1 MEQRSRTVRIPIV
14 RQPLGDA
21 AQRVNSATVATMG
34 RPSRIETSSNSL
46 ATQKAHARGISSP
59 VSISALQP
67 PTERTANR
75 PQSAAA
81 PSSIPVPVNHRP
93 SSTTQDSH
101 QTYDSQRT
109 SQHSQQNTLSSLK
122 RREPKT
128 IIGPWELGK
137 TLGQGSSARVRLA
150 KHRVNQQLVAVK
162 IVSKSTAHLNQ
173 ASSLANLDSYDHRK
187 SMTGANGGV
196 RRMPLAIEREVA
208 ILKLIQHPNIIQ
220 LLDIWENRQE
230 M

>member
-1 MEQRSRTVRIPIV
+1 MEQRSKTVRIPIV

-21 AQRVNSATVATMG
+21 TQRVNSATVAAMG
-34 RPSRIETSSNSL
+34 RPSRVESSSNSL

-67 PTERTANR
+67 PTERGANR

-81 PSSIPVPVNHRP
+81 PSSIPVPVHP
-93 SSTTQDSH
+93 HLSAITQDSH
-101 QTYDSQRT
+101 QTSNSRRA
-109 SQHSQQNTLSSLK
+109 SQHSQDFPTAFK

-137 TLGQGSSARVRLA
+137 TLGQGSSARVRLGR
-150 KHRVNQQLVAVK
+150 HRVNQQLVAVK

-187 SMTGANGGV
+187 SITGADGGI

-208 ILKLIQHPNIIQ
+208 VLKLIQHPNIIQ